1 MFVTL
6 YIFFRIRQS
15 FAFIVYVIMFY
26 VHLYLEESLL
36 PSQVR
41 LVPDIACKLGQ
52 EGEKRYAIER

>member
-15 FAFIVYVIMFY
+15 FAFIVYV
-26 VHLYLEESLL
+26 HLYLGENLL

-52 EGEKRYAIER
+52 EGEKRYANGR